1 MLHTIAMAAIRRIYT
16 PCWAAGLAAWQ
27 RSNLAMLKCIKL
39 LPKYREIQHARRSL
53 VEGPIRGFFG
63 GEYPQSKIQCAKPY
77 E

>member
-16 PCWAAGLAAWQ
+16 PRWAAGWQ

-53 VEGPIRGFFG
+53 VKGPIRGFFG
-63 GEYPQSKIQCAKPY
+63 GEYRQSKIQCAKPY